1 MQALS
6 TTVKGAADMI
16 GCGRTTL
23 YALIKDGRLKTY
35 KLGRRTLVRTD
46 SIRALVD
53 QAA

>member
-16 GCGRTTL
+16 GCGRTTI
-23 YALIKDGRLKTY
+23 YSLINDGRLQTY
-35 KLGRRTLVRTD
+35 KLGRRTLVKTE
-46 SIRALVD
+46 SIHALVN